1 MASRDPAMIGAEHI
15 RGMTHPQ
22 NVLIA
27 CTNLWKKQGAFTAS
41 VSTSWA
47 ERLLVLTESALF
59 WFERGGEGSDGLGQ
73 QRGRVDLR
81 AIRSIIP
88 TETPGSA
95 AVTTDELERH
105 GPKYLLEVSHIMS
118 GEALL
123 IGGTDQACMLAWQQA
138 LGRQMQAVTSSTPD
152 EEEKGDTPDLLKLEL
167 TGIHAL
173 GILGKAREAATGVAK
188 DMLEHAGMVRA
199 HKQPKDGWSTRMLVV
214 TEHSLWFYKPSSR
227 HEDDASGSGSVRSGD
242 YIFGKAVGRMPLGTA
257 NVSTERVREPDG
269 STWTH
274 IIVHAGAVG
283 FSTESLISRGIAKVA
298 RTTERGSN
306 HFKATLRTM
315 DEALADEWLA
325 VLRAACGR
333 QRSAGLERLQVAIAQ
348 GEVQLAARLAEE
360 MAALAAAVPGRPRT
374 SLWGG
379 RGLCASVDM
388 TSPPLLSVS
397 GDAPAAGRD
406 YIGVDGAP
414 GAAAQASA
422 KYRTQVGAAEHR
434 RSGRST
440 DEHLSSDDLAEVPAT
455 LVPARPPSA
464 TQGAAMRQE
473 LLALWRVV
481 AMQREALQAAHD
493 ALLGVGAAAAAA
505 AVSSALAASAPRTT
519 PAEGADADEEA
530 EAGDAHA
537 AAGLDAHL
545 DAQLDAQLGEVEYL
559 EATCEAEAVRNPPV
573 SASTPATPTTSD
585 GRFEGPDEGFY
596 SARPSDANEEASPSS
611 PPPAEASEKWQV
623 TDTSEALSPGGT
635 PLPPPPPTTLHPAE
649 EEWAA
654 EEAKPKAGFTMA
666 SDGPNAA
673 MIKELSRLSVTNGDG
688 TQFDLRVGPNYKLN
702 GKKEASAMHVYNAVT
717 CDVFKRKK
725 SIQFHVSQR
734 LTLPPPPD
742 GKWTPNLSGLPR
754 RLVINCILPAEAPS
768 LMGSPTDGACY
779 QIVIVFSAA
788 AADLQRWIESNCPAS
803 RLFKR
808 FWEHAP
814 EGVLPSNGDLDI
826 KERMKLLP
834 RVDNMKSLGL
844 GWVAG
849 YNGKP
854 ALITKSGSIYKG
866 DDYLEICMNTMRFA
880 YLTKKGVNSLFGR
893 IPDFEL
899 HAAVTI
905 EGREDSELPEQAV
918 AAVRITG
925 LDLLKL
931 AFELAED

>member
-1 MASRDPAMIGAEHI
+1 
-15 RGMTHPQ
+15 
-22 NVLIA
+22 
-27 CTNLWKKQGAFTAS
+27 
-41 VSTSWA
+41 
-47 ERLLVLTESALF
+47 
-59 WFERGGEGSDGLGQ
+59 
-73 QRGRVDLR
+73 
-81 AIRSIIP
+81 
-88 TETPGSA
+88 
-95 AVTTDELERH
+95 
-105 GPKYLLEVSHIMS
+105 
-118 GEALL
+118 
-123 IGGTDQACMLAWQQA
+123 
-138 LGRQMQAVTSSTPD
+138 
-152 EEEKGDTPDLLKLEL
+152 
-167 TGIHAL
+167 
-173 GILGKAREAATGVAK
+173 
-188 DMLEHAGMVRA
+188 
-199 HKQPKDGWSTRMLVV
+199 
-214 TEHSLWFYKPSSR
+214 
-227 HEDDASGSGSVRSGD
+227 
-242 YIFGKAVGRMPLGTA
+242 
-257 NVSTERVREPDG
+257 
-269 STWTH
+269 
-274 IIVHAGAVG
+274 
-283 FSTESLISRGIAKVA
+283 
-298 RTTERGSN
+298 
-306 HFKATLRTM
+306 
-315 DEALADEWLA
+315 
-325 VLRAACGR
+325 
-333 QRSAGLERLQVAIAQ
+333 
-348 GEVQLAARLAEE
+348 
-360 MAALAAAVPGRPRT
+360 
-374 SLWGG
+374 
-379 RGLCASVDM
+379 
-388 TSPPLLSVS
+388 
-397 GDAPAAGRD
+397 
-406 YIGVDGAP
+406 
-414 GAAAQASA
+414 
-422 KYRTQVGAAEHR
+422 
-434 RSGRST
+434 
-440 DEHLSSDDLAEVPAT
+440 
-455 LVPARPPSA
+455 
-464 TQGAAMRQE
+464 MRQE

-779 QIVIVFSAA
+779 QIVLVFSAA

-808 FWEHAP
+808 FWEDAP

>member
-138 LGRQMQAVTSSTPD
+138 LGRQMQAVTSSTPE
-152 EEEKGDTPDLLKLEL
+152 EEEKGDPPDLLKLEL

-414 GAAAQASA
+414 GAAAHASA

-635 PLPPPPPTTLHPAE
+635 PLPPPPPTTLHPQWQATV
-649 EEWAA
+649 
-654 EEAKPKAGFTMA
+654 P
-666 SDGPNAA
+666 
-673 MIKELSRLSVTNGDG
+673 
-688 TQFDLRVGPNYKLN
+688 
-702 GKKEASAMHVYNAVT
+702 
-717 CDVFKRKK
+717 
-725 SIQFHVSQR
+725 
-734 LTLPPPPD
+734 
-742 GKWTPNLSGLPR
+742 TPR
-754 RLVINCILPAEAPS
+754 
-768 LMGSPTDGACY
+768 
-779 QIVIVFSAA
+779 
-788 AADLQRWIESNCPAS
+788 
-803 RLFKR
+803 
-808 FWEHAP
+808 
-814 EGVLPSNGDLDI
+814 
-826 KERMKLLP
+826 
-834 RVDNMKSLGL
+834 
-844 GWVAG
+844 
-849 YNGKP
+849 
-854 ALITKSGSIYKG
+854 
-866 DDYLEICMNTMRFA
+866 
-880 YLTKKGVNSLFGR
+880 
-893 IPDFEL
+893 
-899 HAAVTI
+899 
-905 EGREDSELPEQAV
+905 
-918 AAVRITG
+918 
-925 LDLLKL
+925 
-931 AFELAED
+931 